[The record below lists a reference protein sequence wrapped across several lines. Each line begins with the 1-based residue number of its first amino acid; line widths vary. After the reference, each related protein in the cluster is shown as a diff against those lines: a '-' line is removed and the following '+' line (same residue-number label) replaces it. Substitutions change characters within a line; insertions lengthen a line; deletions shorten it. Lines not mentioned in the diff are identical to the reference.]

1 MCGSSR
7 FAPAGLYR
15 LSGTFISI
23 PIQSNTVIPMDAIRP
38 TCRVTGGFSFSLPAL
53 AAVLAALTWLAS
65 GCKTSTDPLSASDQ
79 SSRTLAKSPNGA
91 PPSGHTDPDGDWLFP
106 WEPSIVDS
114 VTPSTNYE
122 NMLAGQF
129 YFEVL
134 DVTPDSITI
143 LFHSGPHW
151 SNKAQRREYEVR
163 IDGEGIDSSGT
174 HPNIYINDSAY
185 FEPYIYM
192 KGPLPPGGFMV
203 TTTYGAESHIDIR
216 FAHDSH
222 VPYIYYFSWTRV
234 YVLKP
239 RAIGE
244 CKQGGWREFGF
255 RNQGQCVRFV
265 NTGVDTR

>member
-1 MCGSSR
+1 M
-7 FAPAGLYR
+7 
-15 LSGTFISI
+15 IM
-23 PIQSNTVIPMDAIRP
+23 NTQKWNSKTMSTA
-38 TCRVTGGFSFSLPAL
+38 AA

-91 PPSGHTDPDGDWLFP
+91 PPSGHTDPDGDWPFP

-122 NMLAGQF
+122 NMQAGQF
-129 YFEVL
+129 HFDVL
-134 DVTPDSITI
+134 EVTPDSITI
-143 LFHSGPHW
+143 EFNSGTEGGGDPFTLC
-151 SNKAQRREYEVR
+151 YEVR
-163 IDGEGIDSSGT
+163 TDGEGLDPAGA
-174 HPNIYINDSAY
+174 HPNPLVQDNYYEDGCMWIYLKY
-185 FEPYIYM
+185 
-192 KGPLPPGGFMV
+192 GP
-203 TTTYGAESHIDIR
+203 TIIEKTYAAESHIDIR
-216 FAHDSH
+216 YAYNSYVY
-222 VPYIYYFSWTRV
+222 VPDIYYFSWTRV

>member
-1 MCGSSR
+1 MIMNMQKWNSKTMST
-7 FAPAGLYR
+7 A
-15 LSGTFISI
+15 
-23 PIQSNTVIPMDAIRP
+23 
-38 TCRVTGGFSFSLPAL
+38 AL
-53 AAVLAALTWLAS
+53 AAVLAVLTWLAS

-91 PPSGHTDPDGDWLFP
+91 PPSGHTDPYGDWPFP

-122 NMLAGQF
+122 NMLADQF
-129 YFEVL
+129 HFDVL
-134 DVTPDSITI
+134 EVTPDSITI
-143 LFHSGPHW
+143 EFHSGPGFGGL
-151 SNKAQRREYEVR
+151 KPTQRCYEVR
-163 IDGEGIDSSGT
+163 TDGEGLDSTGT
-174 HPNIYINDSAY
+174 HPN
-185 FEPYIYM
+185 
-192 KGPLPPGGFMV
+192 PLVKDNYYLNGCAVIFGTDPVVF
-203 TTTYGAESHIDIR
+203 TKTYGAESHIDIR
-216 FAHDSH
+216 YAHDYRLPSDH
-222 VPYIYYFSWTRV
+222 FFSWTRV